1 MKKGGQ
7 KLIKIYCTV
16 IQKFSVR
23 RKDRG
28 EAHSG
33 EEKKEIL
40 KRDIVQLKLIVEI
53 EAWIV

>member
-7 KLIKIYCTV
+7 KSIKIFCTV

-33 EEKKEIL
+33 EEK
-40 KRDIVQLKLIVEI
+40 RRF
-53 EAWIV
+53 